1 MASGEH
7 AGFPP
12 GPSTGP
18 SWPAQMTRRLG
29 ESLFLL
35 NNARITPETHAA
47 EVAEVLD
54 RIVNSESRGAVSKL
68 LALDTLRD
76 AGLIGDAQLAVQKN
90 TVLAQRTAIDDAID
104 GDGGTTRGGAIGVL
118 EWENE
123 AGVDPWSFMASDET
137 RLARQMEYLRA
148 KTEGQRARV
157 TEIYRRERL
166 DAKRDVA
173 PRKDIP
179 VRILPE
185 PTNEE
190 DSRFIRSRLAEAAE
204 SASRARDAAASIE
217 TFVRDMEAK
226 HGAARGEGE
235 GEGAARDAVP
245 GEGDAGMS
253 LGFGAWDDAFKYD
266 VAFAYRPRMDR
277 QTLNTNH
284 LRDGED
290 AGLGSGLLGVD
301 PAVAKAR
308 RPWVREGADAE
319 EEEEEANHSEIGS
332 AIHSLPPETEA
343 GTKKSE
349 EHVEQ
354 KKEEEGDGVGE
365 ETSPPATQPTS
376 PTGPSR
382 TAALLRAASV
392 KEKKEKPKKAGFFSR
407 MFGGKKEEPPEQA
420 AAPDPTPAPAPKPK
434 PAAATPA
441 EETPAEPP
449 KEIPKQTF
457 EATVTFVGA
466 PPKAPLRLAF
476 VLERRRGDS
485 GGAGKEND
493 RGKNSASP
501 DENVVR
507 VIEAELPT
515 GSTVARGT
523 TVHRL
528 VGSGGKLRCVASQ
541 VRLALPPFDGK
552 AKPAVAHVDSV
563 SLTVIDDVADASSTS
578 WTQLATFAVNAKVRR
593 GKAVDPGLDEVRA
606 SRDAS
611 REAECEVWAE
621 RRTKPKSEGETP
633 RRYWY
638 SKSRK
643 TSTFKEPVKYHPVE
657 TEGTWALVKS

>member
-1 MASGEH
+1 
-7 AGFPP
+7 
-12 GPSTGP
+12 
-18 SWPAQMTRRLG
+18 MTRRLG

-90 TVLAQRTAIDDAID
+90 TVLAQLTVIDDD
-104 GDGGTTRGGAIGVL
+104 GDGDATTRGGAIGVL

-157 TEIYRRERL
+157 AEIYRRERL
-166 DAKRDVA
+166 DAKRDIA
-173 PRKDIP
+173 PQTDIP

>member
-12 GPSTGP
+12 GPSTDP

-35 NNARITPETHAA
+35 NNARITPEAHAA

-90 TVLAQRTAIDDAID
+90 TVLAQRTAIDDDAID
-104 GDGGTTRGGAIGVL
+104 GDGTTRGGAIGVL

-123 AGVDPWSFMASDET
+123 AGVDPWSFMASDES

-157 TEIYRRERL
+157 AEIYRRERL
-166 DAKRDVA
+166 DAKRDIA
-173 PRKDIP
+173 PQTDIP

-185 PTNEE
+185 PTNE
-190 DSRFIRSRLAEAAE
+190 DSRFIRSRLASAAE

-226 HGAARGEGE
+226 HGGARGESE

-277 QTLNTNH
+277 DALNTNH

-308 RPWVREGADAE
+308 RPWVREGVDAE
-319 EEEEEANHSEIGS
+319 EEEAAANHSEIGS
-332 AIHSLPPETEA
+332 AIHSPPSETE
-343 GTKKSE
+343 KSE
-349 EHVEQ
+349 DDVGQ
-354 KKEEEGDGVGE
+354 KEEEEGEGVGE

-420 AAPDPTPAPAPKPK
+420 AEPAPTPAAAATPAPTA
-434 PAAATPA
+434 AAATPA

-476 VLERRRGDS
+476 VLERRRGDAS
-485 GGAGKEND
+485 GAGKEND
-493 RGKNSASP
+493 RGKNAASP

-507 VIEAELPT
+507 VIEAELPA

-657 TEGTWALVKS
+657 TEGRWALVKS